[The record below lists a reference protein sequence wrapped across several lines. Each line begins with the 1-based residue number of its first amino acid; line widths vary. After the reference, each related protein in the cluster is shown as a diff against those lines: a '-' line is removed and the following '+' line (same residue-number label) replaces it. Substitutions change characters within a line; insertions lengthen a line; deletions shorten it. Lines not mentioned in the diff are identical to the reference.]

1 MSQPQLLAYR
11 GLIWNF
17 AQRDL
22 KARFK
27 GTAVGWVWS
36 LILPIASLLTY
47 TLVARYVFRG
57 GAPAFG
63 NGHAKSFAVWLFAG
77 LTAWGLFTNS
87 INTAIG
93 ALLGAGPLL
102 KKIFFPAYAP
112 VLGAVV
118 AVAIQSLIEIGL
130 VVIAVLLVGGGNIGW
145 SWVVLPLWALIFGAF
160 VASLSLVLAI
170 ANIFFRDLAH
180 IVSVFLQLL
189 FYATP
194 ILYQASQ
201 FGTGKAH
208 AILRSNPVGQ
218 FVDLFRDNVY
228 GLKAGAMGSWLYVL
242 AWTAASC
249 LLAVWA
255 FSKFGMDL
263 SEEL

>member
-1 MSQPQLLAYR
+1 MTQPQLLQYR

-36 LILPIASLLTY
+36 LILPVASLLTY
-47 TLVARYVFRG
+47 TIVAHYVFRG
-57 GAPAFG
+57 GAPHFG
-63 NGHAKSFAVWLFAG
+63 NGHTKSFAVWLFAG
-77 LTAWGLFTNS
+77 LTAWSFFANS

-102 KKIFFPAYAP
+102 KKIYFPSHAP

-118 AVAIQSLIEIGL
+118 AVAIQSSIEIGL
-130 VVIAVLLVGGGNIGW
+130 VMLAALVVGGGNIGV
-145 SWVVLPLWALIFGAF
+145 SWLLLPLWAAIFMVF
-160 VASLSLVLAI
+160 VSSLSVLLAI

-180 IVSVFLQLL
+180 IVSVVLQLL

-194 ILYQASQ
+194 VLYQATQ
-201 FGTGKAH
+201 FGHGKAYT
-208 AILRSNPVGQ
+208 ILRANPIGQ

-228 GLKAGAMGSWLYVL
+228 GLQGGALGSWLYVL
-242 AWTAASC
+242 AWTSVAVA
-249 LLAVWA
+249 LAWFA
-255 FSKFGMDL
+255 FVRFGRDL